1 MDENLLLSNIS
12 TANKKVEHLSE
23 VGYNIV
29 IKGVTGFFFFNPSG
43 RVISAWQE
51 HPMKSA
57 SHNANQ
63 ANRGGA
69 EAGTSAGISQI
80 ALVSEWCEKFQSVIQ
95 CSDAKSNNFQGF

>member
-23 VGYNIV
+23 VGHNIV

-57 SHNANQ
+57 NHNANQ
-63 ANRGGA
+63 ANGGGA

-80 ALVSEWCEKFQSVIQ
+80 ARL
-95 CSDAKSNNFQGF
+95 

>member
-29 IKGVTGFFFFNPSG
+29 IKGVTGFFNPSG

-57 SHNANQ
+57 NHNANQ
-63 ANRGGA
+63 ANGGGT

-80 ALVSEWCEKFQSVIQ
+80 ALVSEWGEKFQSVIQ
-95 CSDAKSNNFQGF
+95 CSDAKSDNFQGF